1 VADSSRRFF
10 AWLGCGLV
18 CCALISMA
26 ILLGAQ
32 TKSSPSE
39 AKAAFL
45 LNFGKFLQFMPGTEP
60 RGTSFDIC
68 ILGQDT
74 IGSSI
79 DKAAAGV
86 SINNRPVHVLRIPD
100 ITKGRVCAVLFIS
113 SSERNDLREDFAI
126 LGAVDVLT
134 VSDLPDFLERGGMI
148 QFVNE
153 GDHVRFAVNLDQ
165 VNRTHLILSSDLL
178 RVAALVK
185 GRPASGARQ

>member
-1 VADSSRRFF
+1 MAVSLGGQSRS
-10 AWLGCGLV
+10 A
-18 CCALISMA
+18 ASD
-26 ILLGAQ
+26 
-32 TKSSPSE
+32 

-45 LNFGKFLQFMPGTEP
+45 VNFGKFLRFAPGTEP

-74 IGSSI
+74 IGSAV

-86 SINNRPVHVLRIPD
+86 SINNRPVHVERIPD
-100 ITKGRVCAVLFIS
+100 ITNSRACSVLFFAV
-113 SSERNDLREDFAI
+113 SEQSYLREDFAI
-126 LGAVDVLT
+126 LGPIDVLT
-134 VSDLPDFLERGGMI
+134 VSDMPNFLERGGMI

-153 GDHVRFAVNLDQ
+153 GDHVRFAVNLDT

-185 GRPASGARQ
+185 GSHAPGAHP